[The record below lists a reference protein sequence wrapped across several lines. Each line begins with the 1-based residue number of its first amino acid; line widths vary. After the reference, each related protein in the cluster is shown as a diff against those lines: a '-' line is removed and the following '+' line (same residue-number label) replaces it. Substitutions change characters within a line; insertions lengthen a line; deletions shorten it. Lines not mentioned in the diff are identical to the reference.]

1 MTTAA
6 VPTRAS
12 WVPPPATMVTMA
24 TMAVVAVA
32 SKVAPMTSAAA
43 VLVTKAAASTTWAV
57 LVTLELWA
65 APWGVTH
72 RGQGMA
78 TQHRPPDRGNMVR
91 VLAQVLLHAC
101 NSLSHTLCR
110 SLSTSGD
117 CLAWCYSLLTLSC
130 SSSLTIVLLDK
141 VADVSC
147 VKL

>member
-78 TQHRPPDRGNMVR
+78 TQHRPRVRGATVR
-91 VLAQVLLHAC
+91 VRPLAQVLLNAC
-101 NSLSHTLCR
+101 NCLRHTLCR
-110 SLSTSGD
+110 CCWYAVTDLHS
-117 CLAWCYSLLTLSC
+117 A
-130 SSSLTIVLLDK
+130 VR
-141 VADVSC
+141 
-147 VKL
+147 